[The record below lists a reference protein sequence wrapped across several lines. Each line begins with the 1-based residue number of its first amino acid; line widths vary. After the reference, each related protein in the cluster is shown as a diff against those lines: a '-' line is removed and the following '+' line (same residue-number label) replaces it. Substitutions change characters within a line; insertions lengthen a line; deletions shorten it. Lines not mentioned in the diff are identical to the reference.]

1 MRAHD
6 GLLIVALLL
15 IAAAVGCRK
24 DSSSRHKAHNTP
36 AGKVVVHNHPPKAD
50 GEAGGVKNGAATPA
64 TKTSDRA
71 EPPEPTPAES
81 TQGLAE
87 ARRELGEIADGALSL
102 RAALLGAE
110 FAEKKDPNAAKTTP
124 REATHDHR

>member
-24 DSSSRHKAHNTP
+24 DGSREHASHNTP
-36 AGKVVVHNHPPKAD
+36 AAKVVVHNDAPEAD
-50 GEAGGVKNGAATPA
+50 VEVGRSVSEPEARADAPTATPVA
-64 TKTSDRA
+64 N
-71 EPPEPTPAES
+71 PPPAES
-81 TQGLAE
+81 AEGLVE

-102 RAALLGAE
+102 RAALLGAD
-110 FAEKKDPNAAKTTP
+110 FADKKDPNTAPAPPK
-124 REATHDHR
+124 ESTHDSR